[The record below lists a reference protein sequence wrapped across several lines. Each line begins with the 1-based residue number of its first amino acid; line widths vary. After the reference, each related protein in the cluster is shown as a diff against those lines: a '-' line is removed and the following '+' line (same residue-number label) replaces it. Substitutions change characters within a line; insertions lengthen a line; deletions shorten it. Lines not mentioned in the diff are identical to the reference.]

1 MTKCYCYIFQF
12 LCSLARYKE
21 RKRDETFK
29 LLKIFQWVQAL
40 HLSLVR
46 KSFIN
51 LNESP
56 MSAAS
61 AEMLWKSVQTYLKE
75 KTEDD
80 LKQFYSQIYLDSFD
94 YLEQWVFLTLL
105 IVSNILYRYFKL
117 FLIAGK
123 IKIQSMSCHLKI
135 SLELLYPSL
144 D

>member
-1 MTKCYCYIFQF
+1 
-12 LCSLARYKE
+12 
-21 RKRDETFK
+21 
-29 LLKIFQWVQAL
+29 
-40 HLSLVR
+40 
-46 KSFIN
+46 
-51 LNESP
+51 